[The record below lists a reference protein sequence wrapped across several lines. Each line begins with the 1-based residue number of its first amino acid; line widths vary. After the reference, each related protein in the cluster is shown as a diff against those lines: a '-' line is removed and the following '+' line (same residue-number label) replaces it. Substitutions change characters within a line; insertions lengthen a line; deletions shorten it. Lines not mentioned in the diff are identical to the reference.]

1 MTELTII
8 SGKGGTGKTSVT
20 ASFAALAKN
29 AVFADCDVDAANMHL
44 VMVPDIKKTV
54 VFTGG
59 KSAAIEAEKC
69 IGCGKCYKHCRY
81 GAIKPAEDGKYKVN
95 EYACE
100 GCGVC
105 ARVCPAD
112 AVRFEEAESGEWY
125 VSDTR
130 FGTMV
135 HAKLYTAAENSG
147 KLVSEVRMEARK
159 RAKEANAEWL
169 LVDGP
174 PGIGCPVIASITGTN
189 GILVVTEPTVSGMHD
204 LERVLGLAAHF
215 ALPAYLCV
223 NKWDLNEEMTE
234 NIEKMAADLGCIS
247 VGRIRYDNAVTSAQ
261 VAFKTVIEH
270 GGEAAEDIKEIWK
283 NLKSRFKEER

>member
-20 ASFAALAKN
+20 ASFAALAEN

-44 VMVPDIKKTV
+44 VMEPEINRTV
-54 VFTGG
+54 VFAGG
-59 KSAAIEAEKC
+59 KSASIETDKC
-69 IGCGKCYKHCRY
+69 IGCGKCFNHCRY
-81 GAIKPAEDGKYKVN
+81 DAIKPAEDGKYKVT

-105 ARVCPAD
+105 AQVCPVGAVKFEDAD
-112 AVRFEEAESGEWY
+112 SGEWY

-147 KLVSEVRMEARK
+147 KLVSEVRTEARK
-159 RAKEANAEWL
+159 QAEAANADWL

-215 ALPAYLCV
+215 DLPAYLCV

-234 NIEKMAADLGCIS
+234 NIEKMAAEMGCGS
-247 VGRIRYDNAVTSAQ
+247 VGRIRYDNAVTSSQ
-261 VAFKTVIEH
+261 VEFKTVIEY
-270 GGEAAEDIKEIWK
+270 GGEAAEDIKQIWC
-283 NLKSRFKEER
+283 NLKNKF